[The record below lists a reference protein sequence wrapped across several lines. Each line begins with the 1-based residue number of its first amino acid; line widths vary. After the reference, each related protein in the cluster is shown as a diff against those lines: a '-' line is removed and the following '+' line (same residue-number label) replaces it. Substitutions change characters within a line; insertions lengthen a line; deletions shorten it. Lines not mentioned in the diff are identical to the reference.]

1 MRILVINPNIM
12 FFEDD
17 FAADCGDGDAD
28 CGDSASCGDG
38 DDGDEE

>member
-28 CGDSASCGDG
+28 CGDGDCGDG